1 VLNGLKCLKTMSSQ
15 MINPFLGPE
24 VSLRT
29 FHLYSGL
36 ETPRIPVVFAIKF
49 FAGAFEEVE
58 SDK

>member
-1 VLNGLKCLKTMSSQ
+1 MSSQ